1 MYVYMYICIYVYMY
15 ICIYVDLLLVALII
29 KVGFCNPQVLRKV
42 PQSISK
48 ACKKQARSATKRMQ
62 EALPKG
68 SSKLLN
74 HKSRLQAME
83 TQENQGYRSAQAY

>member
-1 MYVYMYICIYVYMY
+1 MY

-29 KVGFCNPQVLRKV
+29 EVGFCNPQVLEKV
-42 PQSISK
+42 TQSMSK
-48 ACKKQARSATKRMQ
+48 ACKKQTRSATKSMQ

-83 TQENQGYRSAQAY
+83 TQENQGYRSPQAY